1 MAANY
6 GGLYVEKGRE
16 LPAAKPPDTL
26 PANPMRRARFK
37 LWVCSLLAVTLL
49 VATSQYLT
57 HFHVLRASAAAHF
70 GQSPADTARLDAIQG
85 HGAEEHCS
93 LCLQFDRLPAPPS
106 PQVAPA
112 AYFFHV
118 ATLEAERLERLALSA
133 PPLWPPSRGPPA
145 LA

>member
-6 GGLYVEKGRE
+6 GILYGEKGRE
-16 LPAAKPPDTL
+16 LPPGKPPDRL
-26 PANPMRRARFK
+26 PANPMRRARLK
-37 LWVCSLLAVTLL
+37 TWVCSLLAVTLL
-49 VATSQYLT
+49 VATSQYLA
-57 HFHVLRASAAAHF
+57 HFHVLRASATAHVE
-70 GQSPADTARLDAIQG
+70 PAPSDKVQG
-85 HGAEEHCS
+85 HASEEHCS

-118 ATLEAERLERLALSA
+118 ATVEAQRLERLAL
-133 PPLWPPSRGPPA
+133 PDPQLWPPSRGPPA